1 MTCPPG
7 PDPVVVLAD
16 GEPLP
21 RSREQALAT
30 AIDRAPLTVA
40 ADGGIAHAHRLD
52 RAVDVLIGDLDSVSA
67 EDLARAHAHDT
78 AVEEHPRDKD
88 ATDLELALLH
98 VVEALDDAAPREVLV
113 VGGHGGRSDH
123 LVGNLLLLAAAR
135 FASLRLHAWWG
146 DDTIDVVHDALTL
159 HAPDAS
165 TVSIVAM
172 HGPAE
177 GVTTSGLRFPLQDA
191 RLEPGSTLGISN
203 RMDGEVATV
212 TVARGTLAVITPASD
227 PTPAGGLA

>member
-1 MTCPPG
+1 MTCPPE

-40 ADGGIAHAHRLD
+40 ADGGIARAHRLD

-67 EDLARAHAHDT
+67 ADLARARAHGT
-78 AVEEHPRDKD
+78 VVEEHPNDKD

-98 VVEALDDAAPREVLV
+98 VVDALDDGAPREVLV

-123 LVGNLLLLAAAR
+123 LVGSVLLLAAAR
-135 FASLRLHAWWG
+135 FATLRLRAWWG
-146 DDTIDVVHDALTL
+146 DDTIDVVHDTLTL
-159 HAPDAS
+159 HAAAAS

-177 GVTTSGLRFPLQDA
+177 GVTTSGLRFPLKGA

-203 RMDGEVATV
+203 RMDGGVATV
-212 TVARGTLAVITPASD
+212 TVARGTLAVIRPAHD
-227 PTPAGGLA
+227 DARTGGIA